1 MSQATMT
8 MMIQD
13 YDGLTNQ
20 LLATLQ
26 DPEFNDVKIETLD
39 GDVIFKEVC

>member
-1 MSQATMT
+1 MT

-39 GDVIFKEVC
+39 GDVLFKEVC